1 MDEAF
6 QGLRKCLC
14 SCVVLN
20 VRCAKDY
27 FVLYTDASGGRVG
40 ACLHVRREEQELP
53 VAFFSRQLRSA
64 EKSYFVTELE
74 GVAVV
79 VYTDHHACSHFCPA
93 GS

>member
-1 MDEAF
+1 MF
-6 QGLRKCLC
+6 HVRKI
-14 SCVVLN
+14 V
-20 VRCAKDY
+20 

-40 ACLHVRREEQELP
+40 ACLHVRRKEQELP
-53 VAFFSRQLRSA
+53 VAFFSRQLRGA
-64 EKSYFVTELE
+64 EKSYYVTELE